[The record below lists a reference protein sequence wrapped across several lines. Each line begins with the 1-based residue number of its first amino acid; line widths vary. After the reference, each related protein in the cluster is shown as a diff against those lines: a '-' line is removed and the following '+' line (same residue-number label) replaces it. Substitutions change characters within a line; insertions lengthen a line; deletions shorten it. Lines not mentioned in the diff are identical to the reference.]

1 MFLSMAIF
9 STFILLLTVITFKD
23 KPPRPP
29 GAVQTWSF
37 IGQVERVYETNTKK
51 ALKILAGNRNY
62 GFAMISCCII
72 ILFTYMISTLT
83 G

>member
-29 GAVQTWSF
+29 GAAKTWSF
-37 IGQVERVYETNTKK
+37 IGQVERVYETKTKK

-62 GFAMISCCII
+62 CFAMISCSII